1 MKSKPPGKGDKA
13 GPPAAASAGNGAG
26 GGEFDLFL
34 AELASAVTER
44 VKALNPKTTAQPDP
58 VFFDETKTVIE
69 WPELSAYVIE
79 ELR

>member
-1 MKSKPPGKGDKA
+1 MKSKPSGKGDKA
-13 GPPAAASAGNGAG
+13 APAGPASGGNGAA

-44 VKALNPKTTAQPDP
+44 VQALNPKKIAQTDP

>member
-1 MKSKPPGKGDKA
+1 MKSKPGKKDA
-13 GPPAAASAGNGAG
+13 ASPPPAAPGSNGSS

-34 AELASAVTER
+34 AALASAVTER
-44 VKALNPKTTAQPDP
+44 VQALNPKKTAQTDP
-58 VFFDETKTVIE
+58 VFFDETKTVVE

>member
-1 MKSKPPGKGDKA
+1 MKSKPGKKDA
-13 GPPAAASAGNGAG
+13 ASPPPAAPGGNGS

-44 VKALNPKTTAQPDP
+44 VQALNPKKTAQTDP

>member
-1 MKSKPPGKGDKA
+1 MKSKPSGKKGA
-13 GPPAAASAGNGAG
+13 GSSPPPAPGGNGTG
-26 GGEFDLFL
+26 GGEFDHFL
-34 AELASAVTER
+34 AELAGAVTER
-44 VKALNPKTTAQPDP
+44 VKALNPKKTAQADP

>member
-1 MKSKPPGKGDKA
+1 MNSEPPRSEDRDAPPSGGD
-13 GPPAAASAGNGAG
+13 GSG

-34 AELASAVTER
+34 AELAGAVSER
-44 VKALNPKTTAQPDP
+44 VKALNPQKAAQTDP
-58 VFFDETKTVIE
+58 VFIDETKTVIE

>member
-1 MKSKPPGKGDKA
+1 MKSRPPGKDDKGA
-13 GPPAAASAGNGAG
+13 PPAGGNGTG

-34 AELASAVTER
+34 AELAGAVTER
-44 VKALNPKTTAQPDP
+44 VKALKPKKTADADP

-69 WPELSAYVIE
+69 WPEISAYVIE

>member
-1 MKSKPPGKGDKA
+1 MKSKPSGKGDKA
-13 GPPAAASAGNGAG
+13 GPPAAASAGNGAA

-58 VFFDETKTVIE
+58 IFFDETKTVIE

>member
-1 MKSKPPGKGDKA
+1 MKSKPSGNGDEA
-13 GPPAAASAGNGAG
+13 APPAPAPGSNGAG

-34 AELASAVTER
+34 AELASAVTDR
-44 VKALNPKTTAQPDP
+44 VKALNPKKTAQCDP
-58 VFFDETKTVIE
+58 IFFDETKTVVE